1 MEKLLFLCEQ
11 EDVKEI
17 IAVIQRQNADFL
29 MLKVMTLGECCGKR
43 FLGVLM
49 DPQLGMVMVLH
60 LGKLSEKDWFN
71 FLLLGRGIPANPY
84 AVFWSDAQSP
94 F

>member
-1 MEKLLFLCEQ
+1 VQ

-17 IAVIQRQNADFL
+17 IAVIQRQNNDFL
-29 MLKVMTLGECCGKR
+29 MIKVMTLGACCGKR
-43 FLGVLM
+43 FLRVLI
-49 DPQLGMVMVLH
+49 DPQLGMVMVLL
-60 LGKLSEKDWFN
+60 LGKPSGKDWFN
-71 FLLLGRGIPANPY
+71 FLLLGRGIPANPF